1 MDVKFEIGT
10 INNSEGKG
18 GTRKYVRLQQERSV
32 TADEL
37 AAAIEHECTLS
48 RADIK
53 AVFEALRYHVVDEL
67 RSGKRLHI
75 PRLGYFSLSAALAGS
90 DSGKKITGKDVYL
103 RGINFQPE
111 DSLMREV
118 GYDLRFSRAKYIS
131 QSVPYTADELW
142 SKVSAY
148 LSSHHYI
155 TCRIMRS
162 EFGLSDRMARRWLT
176 TFVEQGKLMK
186 GGTRHMGVY
195 YNGPTPTPPPSR
207 GGRNYHRR

>member
-75 PRLGYFSLSAALAGS
+75 PGWAISRCRRLLQG
-90 DSGKKITGKDVYL
+90 
-103 RGINFQPE
+103 
-111 DSLMREV
+111 
-118 GYDLRFSRAKYIS
+118 
-131 QSVPYTADELW
+131 
-142 SKVSAY
+142 
-148 LSSHHYI
+148 
-155 TCRIMRS
+155 RIV
-162 EFGLSDRMARRWLT
+162 ERR
-176 TFVEQGKLMK
+176 
-186 GGTRHMGVY
+186 
-195 YNGPTPTPPPSR
+195 
-207 GGRNYHRR
+207 

>member
-148 LSSHHYI
+148 LSSLSLHH
-155 TCRIMRS
+155 
-162 EFGLSDRMARRWLT
+162 LSHHA
-176 TFVEQGKLMK
+176 V
-186 GGTRHMGVY
+186 GVWAQ
-195 YNGPTPTPPPSR
+195 
-207 GGRNYHRR
+207 

>member
-10 INNSEGKG
+10 INNVEGKG
-18 GTRKYVRLQQERSV
+18 GTRKYVRLQQEKSISD
-32 TADEL
+32 DEL
-37 AAAIEHECTLS
+37 ADAIEHECTLG

-75 PRLGYFSLSAALAGS
+75 PRLGYFSLSAALAET
-90 DSGKKITGKDVYL
+90 DSRKKITGKDVYL

-111 DSLMREV
+111 ESLMGEV
-118 GYDLRFSRAKYIS
+118 SLGLRFTRAKYATR
-131 QSVPYTADELW
+131 SVAYTADELW
-142 SKVSAY
+142 GKVASY

-162 EFGLSDRMARRWLT
+162 EFGLSDRMARRWLA
-176 TFVEQGKLMK
+176 TFVEQGKLVK
-186 GGTRHMGVY
+186 GGTRHMGLFFLFS
-195 YNGPTPTPPPSR
+195 PSFPK
-207 GGRNYHRR
+207 